1 MKPISK
7 NQLER
12 FPLYLKYLISLQ
24 DEGEEYITSGNIA
37 NKFNL
42 NEELVKKDLQCV
54 STSSGIPKKGREIV
68 SLIKDLSD
76 FLGYHNVTDA
86 ILIGVGHLGTAFL
99 NYDGFNSFGL
109 NILAGFDVNPDVV
122 GTTINGKPVFPMDKL
137 ENLIQRMKIKIA
149 IITVPADFANEIGE
163 RLVKAGIEAI
173 WNFAPIHIDATNEI
187 VVENVNLA
195 SSLAKLSHKLKTK
208 LEK

>member
-1 MKPISK
+1 MKSISK

-12 FPLYLKYLISLQ
+12 YPLYLKYLISLQ

-54 STSSGIPKKGREIV
+54 STSSGIPKKGREI
-68 SLIKDLSD
+68 SALIKDLSN

-86 ILIGVGHLGTAFL
+86 ILIGVGNLGKAFL

-109 NILAGFDVNPDVV
+109 NILAGFDINPDVV
-122 GTTINGKPVFPMDKL
+122 GTTINGKPVFPMEKL

-173 WNFAPIHIDATNEI
+173 WNFAPIHIDAANEI

-208 LEK
+208 IEK

>member
-54 STSSGIPKKGREIV
+54 STSSGIPKKGREI
-68 SLIKDLSD
+68 SALIKDLSD

-122 GTTINGKPVFPMDKL
+122 GTSINGKPVFPMDKL